1 MKKLIMFFAG
11 LMLLVLTF
19 TALFFAGA
27 IYDTGD
33 KVAVETFFF
42 RPNNLS
48 ERRVG
53 VLETPDQLGESN
65 VIDRLVAK
73 FVNEYFYAI
82 PDVEN
87 IARRTRA
94 GSILYQMSTADVFNK
109 WQNGEALKIQNLA
122 DKKSMRLVRIIGAAH
137 KPSADSQYWTVN
149 YELQTWTNPNDLAAQ
164 PEITRGTMYLDLVY
178 EPGIRE
184 SIEQMGIHKYLDE
197 GGDPAGLFKFRV
209 NEIAQ
214 E

>member
-19 TALFFAGA
+19 AALFFAGA

-33 KVAVETFFF
+33 KIAVETFFF

-53 VLETPDQLGESN
+53 ALETPAALGESR

-73 FVNEYFYAI
+73 YVNEYFYAI
-82 PDVEN
+82 PDAEN

-94 GSILYQMSTADVFNK
+94 DSALGQMSAPDVFQK
-109 WQNGEALKIQNLA
+109 WQNGEAIKIQTMA
-122 DKKSMRLVRIIGAAH
+122 DKKYMRLVRIIGAAH
-137 KPSADSQYWTVN
+137 KASSDALYWTVN
-149 YELQTWTNPNDLAAQ
+149 YELQTWTNPNDLSAT
-164 PEITRGTMYLDLVY
+164 PEITRGTMYLNLVY
-178 EPGIRE
+178 EPGIRD
-184 SIEQMGIHKYLDE
+184 SIEQMGIHKYLDA
-197 GGDPAGLFKFRV
+197 GMDPATLFKFRV

-214 E
+214 D